1 MEKRDKRGLTEAEYL
16 AQYKPGRY
24 PQPSLTVDIILL
36 THAEGA
42 LRVLLVRRGGHPY
55 LGCWAL
61 PGGFAEPQETTAQAA
76 ARELAEETHAQ
87 GLALTPIGLF
97 STPGRD
103 PRGWAISHAFAALAD
118 AASLD
123 IRADDDAADAR
134 WFDIHTEER
143 EGLVDLTLT
152 GGGEILHAA
161 VRAERRDTP
170 FGEDIVCTPLRQDGL
185 AFDHSAIL
193 CTALLRLR

>member
-36 THAEGA
+36 AHAEDA

-76 ARELAEETHAQ
+76 VRELAEETGCSARRGATRAAGRSPTLSLRWRMRQ
-87 GLALTPIGLF
+87 RWT
-97 STPGRD
+97 STPMTM
-103 PRGWAISHAFAALAD
+103 PRTRAGSISIQRNAKD
-118 AASLD
+118 
-123 IRADDDAADAR
+123 
-134 WFDIHTEER
+134 W
-143 EGLVDLTLT
+143 LTL
-152 GGGEILHAA
+152 
-161 VRAERRDTP
+161 R
-170 FGEDIVCTPLRQDGL
+170 
-185 AFDHSAIL
+185 
-193 CTALLRLR
+193 

>member
-36 THAEGA
+36 AHAEGA

-103 PRGWAISHAFAALAD
+103 PRGWTISHAFAALAD
-118 AASLD
+118 AGKSSMLRCAPNAA
-123 IRADDDAADAR
+123 IRPLAR
-134 WFDIHTEER
+134 TSS
-143 EGLVDLTLT
+143 
-152 GGGEILHAA
+152 A
-161 VRAERRDTP
+161 RR
-170 FGEDIVCTPLRQDGL
+170 CAR
-185 AFDHSAIL
+185 
-193 CTALLRLR
+193 TALPSTTAPSSAPRCCVCAETLF

>member
-36 THAEGA
+36 AHAEGA

-87 GLALTPIGLF
+87 GLALTPIGRGG
-97 STPGRD
+97 SKQPGKIGLRVEIQYGND
-103 PRGWAISHAFAALAD
+103 GS
-118 AASLD
+118 
-123 IRADDDAADAR
+123 AADENIVAQMEN
-134 WFDIHTEER
+134 HT
-143 EGLVDLTLT
+143 
-152 GGGEILHAA
+152 
-161 VRAERRDTP
+161 P
-170 FGEDIVCTPLRQDGL
+170 PPLP
-185 AFDHSAIL
+185 
-193 CTALLRLR
+193 

>member
-36 THAEGA
+36 AHAEGA

-76 ARELAEETHAQ
+76 ARELADAIDAQLVIPMHYRAHRAVQHA
-87 GLALTPIGLF
+87 GARPA
-97 STPGRD
+97 R
-103 PRGWAISHAFAALAD
+103 
-118 AASLD
+118 LD
-123 IRADDDAADAR
+123 
-134 WFDIHTEER
+134 
-143 EGLVDLTLT
+143 DL
-152 GGGEILHAA
+152 
-161 VRAERRDTP
+161 P
-170 FGEDIVCTPLRQDGL
+170 
-185 AFDHSAIL
+185 
-193 CTALLRLR
+193 RLRCAGGCGSAGHPRR

>member
-36 THAEGA
+36 AHAEGA

-103 PRGWAISHAFAALAD
+103 PRGWL
-118 AASLD
+118 
-123 IRADDDAADAR
+123 
-134 WFDIHTEER
+134 
-143 EGLVDLTLT
+143 
-152 GGGEILHAA
+152 
-161 VRAERRDTP
+161 
-170 FGEDIVCTPLRQDGL
+170 
-185 AFDHSAIL
+185 
-193 CTALLRLR
+193 